1 MTTKE
6 SGATQAHRSVIV
18 SQLIND
24 TDPGTLVNGVVW
36 AKGAAEKTYAVNKFD
51 PATRDD
57 QLSYAPGPDRTTKY
71 VFNKYAD
78 NGFKCF
84 GYSGDWLIGDTRYGK
99 GPSEPD
105 PSYTTG
111 GRGTN
116 LARFLGKTGTF
127 QKMILGFLAIVGDKG
142 VNRIPIYNSLV
153 LWGLVSP
160 PAIPGEPTEAEL
172 EAAEA
177 QWSGHVRF
185 IDPWNDL
192 AAYINCN
199 FPGYVSE
206 DYSDLYRPEKAQGVL
221 GALLQIY
228 QSIPGLELSLS
239 LGGWSMSYAFY
250 AVARERD
257 PAKRKTFIDSI
268 VAIFTTFPMFTS
280 MDIDWEYP
288 GVSGNEPGPGETW
301 LGNPYDDDDAAYFA
315 ELIRELKARL
325 PAVKISIASI
335 AAPAKLAKSNIP
347 ALIKAGLDGINV
359 MAYDFFGTPW
369 ATQLQHHCN
378 LYRSNPDDINENS
391 VDAAVQYLLGLGVP
405 SYMIYVGYANYS
417 RNAQQAELTSV
428 SPLVGKYEQR
438 PGSDDVSNS
447 TPGCFEPGVTE
458 MPGMLKHYLDL
469 ETGEPRNGFI
479 LYTDERANADF
490 LYNRTTKVFMSLDT
504 PRTVKLK
511 GEYVV
516 EHKLGGLFSW
526 MIDHDPGLMNNA
538 AREGVGCTL
547 LEEVIDM
554 KPFYYKGAT
563 TLQP

>member
-1 MTTKE
+1 MSKLVNE
-6 SGATQAHRSVIV
+6 
-18 SQLIND
+18 

-36 AKGAAEKTYAVNKFD
+36 GSGSAEKTYALNNFD

-71 VFNKYAD
+71 AFNKYAD
-78 NGFKCF
+78 NGFQCF
-84 GYSGDWLIGDTRYGK
+84 GYGGDWLIGDARYGN
-99 GPSEPD
+99 GPGQPD
-105 PSYTTG
+105 PSYATG

-116 LARFLGKTGTF
+116 LMRFLGKTGTF
-127 QKMILGFLAIVGDKG
+127 HKMILGFLAIVGDKG

-160 PAIPGEPTEAEL
+160 PAIPGEPTDAEL
-172 EAAEA
+172 EAAET
-177 QWSGHVRF
+177 QWGGHVRF

-228 QSIPGLELSLS
+228 QSNPDLELSLS
-239 LGGWSMSYAFY
+239 LGGWSMSHAFY

-257 PAKRKTFIDSI
+257 PAKRKIFIDSI
-268 VAIFTTFPMFTS
+268 ATIFTTFPMFKS
-280 MDIDWEYP
+280 IDIDWEYP
-288 GVSGNEPGPGETW
+288 AVSGNEPGAGDTW

-315 ELIRELKARL
+315 ILIGELKARL

-347 ALIKAGLDGINV
+347 ALIEAGLDGVNV
-359 MAYDFFGTPW
+359 MGYDFFGTPW
-369 ATQLQHHCN
+369 ATKLQHHCN
-378 LYRSNPDDINENS
+378 LYRSDPDDINENS

-405 SYMIYVGYANYS
+405 SKMIYVGYANYS

-428 SPLVGKYEQR
+428 SPLVGTYSQR
-438 PGSDDVSNS
+438 AGANT
-447 TPGCFEPGVTE
+447 TPGCFEAGVTE
-458 MPGMLKHYLDL
+458 LPGVLKHYLDL
-469 ETGEPRNGFI
+469 EARQPLNRFI
-479 LYTDERANADF
+479 LYTDKKANADF
-490 LYNRTTKVFMSLDT
+490 LYNPTTKVFMSLDT

-516 EHKLGGLFSW
+516 EHNLGGLFSW

-554 KPFYYKGAT
+554 KSFYYEGAT